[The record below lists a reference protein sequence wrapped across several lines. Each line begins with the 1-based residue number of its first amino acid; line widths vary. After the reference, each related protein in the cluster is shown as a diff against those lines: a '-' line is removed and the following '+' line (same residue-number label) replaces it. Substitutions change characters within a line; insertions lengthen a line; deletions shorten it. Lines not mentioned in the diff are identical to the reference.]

1 MTTYLQVVVNLLWYI
16 TVTTCCLAVVI
27 SYLNYLNV
35 VVNLLW
41 VCYSDHLLA
50 CCSDLLPACCPEPLV
65 GMLW

>member
-41 VCYSDHLLA
+41 VCYGDHLFA
-50 CCSDLLPACCPEPLV
+50 YCSDLLPACCREPLV
-65 GMLW
+65 GML